1 MEIIRKIVIGPDP
14 MKAMAYYIGQ
24 KAGAHTVSAIVLD
37 DKYLHL
43 YNERRYAIY
52 IQDEDGA
59 QMIWKRIEGM
69 PVVVEF
75 DCNF

>member
-24 KAGAHTVSAIVLD
+24 KAGVHTVSAIVLD
-37 DKYLHL
+37 DKYLHT

-59 QMIWKRIEGM
+59 QMIWKRIESM